1 MYCVV
6 YNTHMSDFGEYLRKR
21 REERRA
27 GNPGFSVRQLA
38 ARVGVEPS
46 YLSKVERGQ
55 QPPPSEQTIAALAR
69 ELDED
74 PDVLL
79 ALAGKVS
86 GELQAIIRR
95 RPQLFAELIRQLKDT
110 PDHAVLRLVREVRDG
125 DW

>member
-1 MYCVV
+1 
-6 YNTHMSDFGEYLRKR
+6 MSDFGEYLRTV
-21 REERRA
+21 REIRRA
-27 GNPGFSVRQLA
+27 GDPKFSVRQLA

-46 YLSKVERGQ
+46 YLSKIERGQ

-86 GELQAIIRR
+86 GELQTIIRR
-95 RPQLFAELIRQLKDT
+95 RPKLFADLIRQLKDM